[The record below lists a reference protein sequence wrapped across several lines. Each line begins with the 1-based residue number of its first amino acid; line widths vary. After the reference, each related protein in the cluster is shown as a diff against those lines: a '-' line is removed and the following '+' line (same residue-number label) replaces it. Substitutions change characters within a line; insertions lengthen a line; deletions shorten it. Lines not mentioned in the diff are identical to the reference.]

1 MRGFRHVVVLRSIN
15 CGCEV
20 VMSHGFKRLGAGAL
34 LALTV
39 AGASGQAFDPAP
51 MIAAQREA
59 MKPLAAMN
67 GLWRGD
73 ATTTLPNGE
82 RRTVTQT
89 ERIGHILGG
98 TLKIIEGRG
107 YDRNGSLAFS
117 AFGVVSFNPATQ
129 SYSLRSYAHGRQG
142 DFPFRPTA
150 DGYTWD
156 VPAWPGAI
164 VRYTATIAG
173 SRLQEVGDR
182 IVGSEAPVRVFEM
195 TLERIGD
202 TDWPES
208 GAIGPR

>member
-1 MRGFRHVVVLRSIN
+1 MVHVVR
-15 CGCEV
+15 
-20 VMSHGFKRLGAGAL
+20 RLGSGAL
-34 LALTV
+34 LALAA

-51 MIAAQREA
+51 AIAAQREA

-73 ATTTLPNGE
+73 ATTMLPNGE

-89 ERIGHILGG
+89 ERIGHLLGG

-107 YDRNGSLAFS
+107 YDRDGKLVFT
-117 AFGVVSFNPATQ
+117 AFGIVSFNPAAQ

-142 DFPFRPTA
+142 DFPFSPTA

-156 VPAWPGAI
+156 VPAGPGAVI
-164 VRYTATIAG
+164 RYTATIAG
-173 SRLQEVGDR
+173 SRLREVGDR
-182 IVGSEAPVRVFEM
+182 IVGSEAPTRVFEM

-202 TDWPES
+202 TDWPEG